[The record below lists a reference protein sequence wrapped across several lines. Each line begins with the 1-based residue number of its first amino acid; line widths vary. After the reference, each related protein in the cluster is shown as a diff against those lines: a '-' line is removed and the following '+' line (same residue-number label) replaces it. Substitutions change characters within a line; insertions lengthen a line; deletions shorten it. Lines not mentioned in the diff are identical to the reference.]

1 MGRAQGRKASQG
13 ELGKVMGELH
23 QRGGGQGTGSLPPGK
38 AGPPRARRQG
48 RQLEEAGNPQAG
60 GGEEEGEA
68 GLPPGQPGAR
78 PLQGGQG
85 LHPLTLSDL

>member
-68 GLPPGQPGAR
+68 GLPPGQPG
-78 PLQGGQG
+78 QG
-85 LHPLTLSDL
+85 LCRVGRAFIP